1 MNYNFSM
8 HDTELF
14 KKWLRHS
21 ITWNIVGI
29 FGLVWDTQRRKEK
42 KKEKKKREKGG
53 KKREKK
59 KVSSK
64 LEGKTGKLKV
74 VESEPGWSFTLE
86 KGCTVATAVGHGGQG
101 S

>member
-1 MNYNFSM
+1 MRYS
-8 HDTELF
+8 
-14 KKWLRHS
+14 
-21 ITWNIVGI
+21 
-29 FGLVWDTQRRKEK
+29 EK
-42 KKEKKKREKGG
+42 KREKNGEKKREKGG

-64 LEGKTGKLKV
+64 LEGKAGKLKV

>member
-1 MNYNFSM
+1 M
-8 HDTELF
+8 E
-14 KKWLRHS
+14 
-21 ITWNIVGI
+21 
-29 FGLVWDTQRRKEK
+29 
-42 KKEKKKREKGG
+42 KKREKKVE
-53 KKREKK
+53 KKEKKK

-64 LEGKTGKLKV
+64 LEGKAGKLKV